1 MDILSFILGVVALYL
16 TTYLVVF
23 VMLAFVFIVVT
34 YLIYRAVR
42 HD

>member
-1 MDILSFILGVVALYL
+1 MDILSFILGVAALYL

-23 VMLAFVFIVVT
+23 VMLAFVFIVVA
-34 YLIYRAVR
+34 YLICRAVR